1 MLYEQVD
8 ETKVDSTLRLK
19 QAQAML
25 KLFEQDCGR
34 AAAALEEV
42 KEWAYAQDNGRLQVR
57 LDQFLSRSH
66 RACIT

>member
-25 KLFEQDCGR
+25 EL
-34 AAAALEEV
+34 
-42 KEWAYAQDNGRLQVR
+42 
-57 LDQFLSRSH
+57 LSKIAGESDSGSRRSGGMGI
-66 RACIT
+66 RSR